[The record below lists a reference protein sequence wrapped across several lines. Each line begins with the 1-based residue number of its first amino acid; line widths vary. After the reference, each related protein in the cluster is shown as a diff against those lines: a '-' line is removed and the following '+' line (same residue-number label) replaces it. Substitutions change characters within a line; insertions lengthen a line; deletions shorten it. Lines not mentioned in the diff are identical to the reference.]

1 MRYSLLL
8 VILVCFSCQPKHDLP
23 KVIALHDNWRFKKVT
38 DSVWQSA
45 TVPGNVHSD
54 LLDHQRIEDPF
65 IGNNEKDVQWVSDTD
80 WEYKTTF
87 SLDKETL
94 QKQNFQ
100 LSFEGLDTYA
110 SVYLNDSLI
119 LKANNAFRAWHVNVK
134 SLLSKQNELRLVF
147 EHTSKYEEAKKK
159 SYLMSYLKGIGFLL
173 EKPNFNT
180 DGIGDQ
186 N

>member
-23 KVIALHDNWRFKKVT
+23 EIIDLHDNWQFKKVT

-65 IGNNEKDVQWVSDTD
+65 IGNNEKDVQWVSETD

-87 SLDKETL
+87 SLDEETL
-94 QKQNFQ
+94 QKQNIP
-100 LSFEGLDTYA
+100 T
-110 SVYLNDSLI
+110 
-119 LKANNAFRAWHVNVK
+119 
-134 SLLSKQNELRLVF
+134 
-147 EHTSKYEEAKKK
+147 
-159 SYLMSYLKGIGFLL
+159 
-173 EKPNFNT
+173 
-180 DGIGDQ
+180 
-186 N
+186 